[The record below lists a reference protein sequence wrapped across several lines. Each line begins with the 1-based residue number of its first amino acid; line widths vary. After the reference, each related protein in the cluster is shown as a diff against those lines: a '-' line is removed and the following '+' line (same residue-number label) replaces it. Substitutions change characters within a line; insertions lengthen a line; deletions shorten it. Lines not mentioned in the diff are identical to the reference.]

1 MKAVGFLIRR
11 VFWFELN
18 EGLCTLPDNPYEIL
32 GVSRT
37 ATQDEIKSAYRK
49 LARTLHPDVNPDDKT
64 AEEKFK
70 KVGAAHDLLSDP
82 AKRAKYD
89 AGEIDAAGQ
98 ERARRT
104 YRRSSSSSGSSG
116 FGNSGFGGFG
126 SSDSFRFGENADD
139 IFEEL
144 MKRRDRGRFG
154 GDFGFGGGGP
164 MPSRGADAQYT
175 LRVSFEEAALG
186 ATKRITLPS
195 GKNLDVKVPKGSAD
209 GAVLR
214 LKGQGGAGQ
223 NGGTD
228 GDALI
233 EIKVDPHKFF
243 TRDGHDVLITVPIS
257 LSEAILGGK
266 VTVPTISGKVAL
278 NIPAWSSSGA
288 VLRLKKKGIPGT
300 GEHAGDQLV
309 TLKIVLPEAPDA
321 DLEKLIKKWA
331 EKNPQDPRAKIGL

>member
-1 MKAVGFLIRR
+1 MTRR
-11 VFWFELN
+11 AFWFELN
-18 EGLCTLPDNPYEIL
+18 EGLCTLSDNPYEIL
-32 GVSRT
+32 GVSKT

-49 LARTLHPDVNPDDKT
+49 LARALHPDVNPNDKT

-104 YRRSSSSSGSSG
+104 YRRSSTSGDP
-116 FGNSGFGGFG
+116 GFGGF
-126 SSDSFRFGENADD
+126 SSSESFRFGENADD

-154 GDFGFGGGGP
+154 GDFGFGFGGGP
-164 MPSRGADAQYT
+164 TPSRGADAQYA

-186 ATKRITLPS
+186 ATKRITLPT

-209 GAVLR
+209 GAILR

-223 NGGTD
+223 NGGAD

-243 TRDGHDVLITVPIS
+243 TREGHDVLITVPIS

-288 VLRLKKKGIPGT
+288 VLRLKKKGIPGA

-309 TLKIVLPEAPDA
+309 TLKIVLPETPDD

-331 EKNPQDPRAKIGL
+331 EKNPQDPRTKIGL

>member
-1 MKAVGFLIRR
+1 MS
-11 VFWFELN
+11 
-18 EGLCTLPDNPYEIL
+18 DNPYEIL
-32 GVSRT
+32 GVSKT

-49 LARTLHPDVNPDDKT
+49 IARALHPDVNPNDKT

-104 YRRSSSSSGSSG
+104 YRRSSSAGDP
-116 FGNSGFGGFG
+116 GFGGF
-126 SSDSFRFGENADD
+126 SSSESFRFGENADD

-154 GDFGFGGGGP
+154 GDFGFGFGGGP
-164 MPSRGADAQYT
+164 TPSRGADAQYA

-186 ATKRITLPS
+186 ATKRITLPT

-209 GAVLR
+209 GAILR
-214 LKGQGGAGQ
+214 LKGQGGPGQ
-223 NGGTD
+223 NGGAD

-288 VLRLKKKGIPGT
+288 VLRLKKKGIPGA
-300 GEHAGDQLV
+300 GEHAGDQLA
-309 TLKIVLPEAPDA
+309 TLKIVLPETPDA

-331 EKNPQDPRAKIGL
+331 EKNPQDPRAKIGF